1 MPDTYLPHHDPDT
14 ETLVR
19 PRYLAGPGDREA
31 VDTAF
36 APLRGSRWR
45 VTALGPY
52 LTEVIA
58 TSPCH
63 RVRVG
68 YRPDRDQAWQVAAS
82 LDPFAGP
89 AWRGGFSRATPP
101 EIVEAFLGQLA
112 DSLQYDAVSATTGTF
127 VSLEGTLADANEAH
141 SEAGWP
147 TVCADGRWLTT
158 SGDGEVEYE
167 VGPLVDPA
175 VELASEVQSGFTWR
189 VASGD
194 PGVGWTA
201 GFSSCTPLHL
211 IAAVNGAIADSGP
224 LVRTSDDLPQWVV
237 ARALA
242 EQAEIDRREAE
253 ARAALPTA
261 AELLADRNGLEPP
274 VAVSPLY
281 LAGPGPVERAVAA
294 LTSEAGWRS
303 VAVQSGQ
310 LWESNCRTV
319 HVAHFPT
326 WPRENWRIT
335 VLDDPLG
342 MPKWRATFSGNT
354 PAEVLG
360 EVTRLLADTAAGN
373 ARPADDPEYISPFE
387 LDEHDW
393 TRHTV
398 HVWTTF
404 SAPDAGIR
412 LQHNSGEFG
421 HYEEL
426 GRQVPPSWILSAGLD
441 DRFSAWSADF
451 TSGTP
456 PYLVTAAALTALDPA
471 PVLRTRRSLPEAHLP
486 YLQVVAAGT
495 GRSSA
500 ARSGTAPA
508 SRGPSPD
515 PAGAPRPAVADRGR
529 LR

>member
-1 MPDTYLPHHDPDT
+1 M
-14 ETLVR
+14 
-19 PRYLAGPGDREA
+19 
-31 VDTAF
+31 
-36 APLRGSRWR
+36 
-45 VTALGPY
+45 
-52 LTEVIA
+52 IA

-63 RVRVG
+63 RIRVG
-68 YRPDRDQAWQVAAS
+68 YRPDQEQAWQVTAA
-82 LDPFAGP
+82 LDPFTVP

-112 DSLQYDAVSATTGTF
+112 DSLHYDVVDDSTGTF
-127 VSLEGTLADANEAH
+127 VSFEGTLADANEAL

-147 TVCADGRWLTT
+147 TSSIDGHWLTG

-167 VGPLVDPA
+167 VAPLLDPA
-175 VELASEVQSGFTWR
+175 VELAADVQRGFTWR

-194 PGVGWTA
+194 PDVGWSA

-211 IAAVNGAIADSGP
+211 IAAVNGAVTDSSP
-224 LVRTSDDLPQWVV
+224 VVRATSDLPQRV
-237 ARALA
+237 ADRALA
-242 EQAEIDRREAE
+242 EQAEVDRREAE
-253 ARAALPTA
+253 VLAALPTA
-261 AELLADRNGLEPP
+261 AELVADGDGLDTP
-274 VAVSPLY
+274 VMVSPLY

-294 LTSEAGWRS
+294 LTAEAGWRS

-310 LWESNCRTV
+310 LWESGCRTV

-342 MPKWRATFSGNT
+342 MPTWSATFSGNT

-393 TRHTV
+393 TRHAV

-412 LQHNSGEFG
+412 LQHNSGESG

-426 GRQVPPSWILSAGLD
+426 GRQVPPAWILSAGID

-456 PYLVTAAALTALDPA
+456 PYLVTAAAVTAVDPT
-471 PVLRTRRSLPEAHLP
+471 PVPRARRSLPEAHLP
-486 YLQVVAAGT
+486 FLQVLQPGT

-500 ARSGTAPA
+500 ARSGTTPA

-515 PAGAPRPAVADRGR
+515 PAGPLRPAAADRGR